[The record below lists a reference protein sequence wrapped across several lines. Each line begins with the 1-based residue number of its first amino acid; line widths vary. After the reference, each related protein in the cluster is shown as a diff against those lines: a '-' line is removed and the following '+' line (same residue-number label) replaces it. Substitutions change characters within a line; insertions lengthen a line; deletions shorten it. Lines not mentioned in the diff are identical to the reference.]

1 VLASLLMVVGTGVV
15 TVSLTGGAT
24 LEAAAVAST
33 GFDIGRYLIW
43 LGTGCLVISA
53 ILFISASS
61 AS

>member
-1 VLASLLMVVGTGVV
+1 MVVGAGVV

-24 LEAAAVAST
+24 LEAAAIAST

-43 LGTGCLVISA
+43 LGVGCLVVSA
-53 ILFISASS
+53 VLFISAS